1 MAKNT
6 YQIFLCEGSSE
17 IIKAGRKLRFASV
30 ATIRVREVNHP
41 NACVPPKPLKPKI
54 TNLAIKKTEV

>member
-17 IIKAGRKLRFASV
+17 IIKAGRKVRFASV

-41 NACVPPKPLKPKI
+41 NAGL
-54 TNLAIKKTEV
+54 NFQ

>member
-17 IIKAGRKLRFASV
+17 IIKAGRKVRFASV

-41 NACVPPKPLKPKI
+41 NACVPPKPLKQKI
-54 TNLAIKKTEV
+54 TNPAIKKTEV